1 MPGSGLHVRAL
12 TLALIVGVPA
22 AIIQPVSGDLSARVV
37 ARWQPVKLAA
47 LESHFTTMRGAP
59 LHIGGWPSEAE
70 SRTRYAVEIPRGLSL
85 LAFHDPNAEV
95 RGLSDYPRDLWP
107 PVAPVHLAFQLMVA
121 LGTAMALMGVW
132 VVVTV
137 IRKRAVADNRRLL
150 RAIVFA
156 TPFGFIATEAGW
168 TVTEVG
174 RQPWIVNGLVRTADA
189 VTPMPHLVYPM
200 ALFTLL
206 YVQRQHIADTLAP
219 IWEANHVWL
228 IVVVVM
234 VFTAFPAG
242 FSTIAIVLHIP
253 LTVMLFGIVLRGSA
267 FIFRSYGS
275 TTEGARRRW
284 GVIFAAASIVTPLFL
299 GVIVGA
305 LASGAVGEASLRI
318 ADPSASFADVY
329 VAPWV
334 SLFPIVI
341 GLFALALFAF
351 LAAVYLAYNAPAP
364 SLAEDFRRRALAAA
378 VVVFAL
384 AAASLLI
391 SHWRAPGVAGA
402 LMQSGLSIP
411 LQVGTGVAAVTAIVA
426 LWRRR
431 YGVARVAAGAQVS
444 GILWGWALAQFPFIV
459 PPLLTIRAAAAPS
472 RTLELLVIGL
482 LVGAAVLIPSLRYLL
497 RVFEPRVR

>member
-1 MPGSGLHVRAL
+1 MIGLPEVVA
-12 TLALIVGVPA
+12 ALIVVALDAYVLTGGADFGGGVW
-22 AIIQPVSGDLSARVV
+22 D
-37 ARWQPVKLAA
+37 LAA
-47 LESHFTTMRGAP
+47 SGA
-59 LHIGGWPSEAE
+59 
-70 SRTRYAVEIPRGLSL
+70 
-85 LAFHDPNAEV
+85 
-95 RGLSDYPRDLWP
+95 
-107 PVAPVHLAFQLMVA
+107 
-121 LGTAMALMGVW
+121 
-132 VVVTV
+132 
-137 IRKRAVADNRRLL
+137 RKE
-150 RAIVFA
+150 
-156 TPFGFIATEAGW
+156 G
-168 TVTEVG
+168 
-174 RQPWIVNGLVRTADA
+174 
-189 VTPMPHLVYPM
+189 
-200 ALFTLL
+200 
-206 YVQRQHIADTLAP
+206 QRQHIADTLAP

-364 SLAEDFRRRALAAA
+364 SLAEDFRKRALAAA
-378 VVVFAL
+378 AVVFAL

-444 GILWGWALAQFPFIV
+444 GILWGWALAQFPFIL